1 MGLPPQLTADQR
13 SAALAKAK
21 QSRQERSLVK
31 LKVKSGE
38 LSLSE
43 VFNLADKNPVVAK
56 MRVAELLAAISGVGK
71 IRAQAIMERLDI
83 SPTRRIQGLG
93 KHQVASLNSEFS
105 RTTTRGKLIVLSG
118 PGGVGKSTIAAHIRK
133 QKTFWVSVSST
144 TRKPRTTE
152 KHGVEYYFLSDAEF
166 DEEINENH
174 FLEWAHFAGARYGT
188 PREPVE
194 KALASGKN
202 VLLEIEIEGAK
213 QVKIHAP
220 EAILVF
226 LEPPSWEE
234 LVSRL
239 EKRATDSPQRR
250 AERLQLAQEELAA
263 ASFFDHRLI
272 NDDVEGVAQK
282 LLSLASDHKGIQA
295 HLPR

>member
-1 MGLPPQLTADQR
+1 MHMGLPPQLTADQR

-31 LKVKSGE
+31 SKVKSGE

-43 VFNLADKNPVVAK
+43 VFNLADKDPVIAK

-105 RTTTRGKLIVLSG
+105 PTTTRGKLIVLSG

-166 DEEINENH
+166 DKEINENH

-194 KALASGKN
+194 KALESGKN

-272 NDDVEGVAQK
+272 NDEVEGVAQK
-282 LLSLASDHKGIQA
+282 LLSLASA
-295 HLPR
+295 H

>member
-1 MGLPPQLTADQR
+1 MHMGLPPQLTADQR

-105 RTTTRGKLIVLSG
+105 RTTTSGKLIVLSG

-272 NDDVEGVAQK
+272 NDEVEGVAQK
-282 LLSLASDHKGIQA
+282 LLSLASA
-295 HLPR
+295 H

>member
-1 MGLPPQLTADQR
+1 MHMGLPPQLTADQR

-105 RTTTRGKLIVLSG
+105 PTTTRGKLIVLSG

-152 KHGVEYYFLSDAEF
+152 KHGVEYYFLSDADF
-166 DEEINENH
+166 DKEINENH

-272 NDDVEGVAQK
+272 NDEVEGVAQK
-282 LLSLASDHKGIQA
+282 LLSLASA
-295 HLPR
+295 H